1 VLYEMATGVQAFPG
15 ATPAVIFEGILTKQ
29 PPAPSQVNGNVPV
42 EFDRIV
48 EKALEKN
55 RETRY
60 QTAADLRADLKRLK
74 RETGTG
80 VIGVIGVTGGIG
92 AAGAGVTG
100 AAGATGLSA
109 EAPSAKV
116 DARRRPGQG
125 SRARCPAARG
135 LSPLHAV
142 ARIWLARAHA
152 GAGRHAEARKAYDEA
167 FAIWKDADAD
177 LPLLVEARQ
186 EYQPL
191 TS

>member
-1 VLYEMATGVQAFPG
+1 LPE
-15 ATPAVIFEGILTKQ
+15 
-29 PPAPSQVNGNVPV
+29 

-74 RETGTG
+74 RETGT
-80 VIGVIGVTGGIG
+80 GVIGVTGGIG